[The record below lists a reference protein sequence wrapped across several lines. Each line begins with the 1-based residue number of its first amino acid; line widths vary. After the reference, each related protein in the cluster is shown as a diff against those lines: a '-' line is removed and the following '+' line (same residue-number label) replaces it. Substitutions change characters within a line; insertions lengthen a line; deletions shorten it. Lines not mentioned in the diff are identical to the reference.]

1 MSGLF
6 VFLFKHKTA
15 NEMRISDWSSDVSS
29 SDLKD
34 QDDEADEEE
43 PAEIA
48 VVGAV
53 AFGLVGGGGALRGFL
68 GRQLDLLGDR
78 AHAILYAAG
87 HVARLE
93 FRRDD
98 VADDA
103 ARQRVGEDGFE
114 AVADRDTHP
123 PLVRRDQEHDAV
135 VLFLVADLPLAAER
149 SEEHTSE

>member
-53 AFGLVGGGGALRGFL
+53 AFGLVGGGGARRGFL
-68 GRQLDLLGDR
+68 GRQLNLLGDR

-93 FRRDD
+93 FRGDD

-103 ARQRVGEDGFE
+103 ARQRVGEE
-114 AVADRDTHP
+114 DRKSTRLNSSH
-123 PLVRRDQEHDAV
+123 
-135 VLFLVADLPLAAER
+135 
-149 SEEHTSE
+149 